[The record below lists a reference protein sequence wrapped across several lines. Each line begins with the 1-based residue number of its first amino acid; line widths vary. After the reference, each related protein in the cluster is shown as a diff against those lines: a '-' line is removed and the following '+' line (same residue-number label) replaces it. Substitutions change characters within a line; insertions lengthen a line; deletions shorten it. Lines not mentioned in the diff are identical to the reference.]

1 MKIVEI
7 ANSVDPDEAS
17 HSELAH
23 LHLQC
28 FFCFF
33 FLILYTLILLSPI
46 FLCLRVKKQTA
57 SDTWT
62 LCM

>member
-33 FLILYTLILLSPI
+33 FLNFVYFNFVVSYFFMLKGQKANCI
-46 FLCLRVKKQTA
+46 
-57 SDTWT
+57 
-62 LCM
+62 